1 MNQQNEAQQGQMEQ
15 QPERN
20 AHQAFSRR
28 KFLLQASAV
37 SVPVVLS
44 LKSGKAWG
52 CVELNCTPGETSLS
66 NSGSAVASATSEKNP
81 NAYER
86 PQWSSMSQIIS
97 AFNVDF
103 DDWLLPTFKA
113 VLCTYETKRQSG
125 RTYYRYTQLTCDMY
139 SFNTWWNQVK
149 KGSSALIVTNTPT
162 SKLASNRQWV
172 TSAPVTY
179 NKNNSRMPANC
190 NSVLVKGNTDASK
203 LCPGMT
209 GQVGAILKGGDT
221 PEKYAIAAII
231 GSIWERH
238 PEYTARYGSDKCFPE
253 PQALIDAYWNAKAEG
268 RLKDLHSLFKLY
280 MSPL

>member
-20 AHQAFSRR
+20 AHKAFSRR

-103 DDWLLPTFKA
+103 DDWLLSTFKA

-149 KGSSALIVTNTPT
+149 KGSSTLIVTNAPT
-162 SKLASNRQWV
+162 SNCATC
-172 TSAPVTY
+172 TS
-179 NKNNSRMPANC
+179 
-190 NSVLVKGNTDASK
+190 
-203 LCPGMT
+203 
-209 GQVGAILKGGDT
+209 
-221 PEKYAIAAII
+221 
-231 GSIWERH
+231 
-238 PEYTARYGSDKCFPE
+238 
-253 PQALIDAYWNAKAEG
+253 
-268 RLKDLHSLFKLY
+268 
-280 MSPL
+280 